1 MRDVTESIA
10 PISWGDPAIDLVLPR
25 PATPSML
32 LIEQERKEFRGV
44 LLRMVADELAA
55 GRPVHWIDGGM
66 GFDPSPLL
74 PLLRMR
80 GCHDRS
86 ALRRFHIC
94 RGFTAHQTAS
104 IVERLAREASSDN
117 APKRIAAGRLIIAS
131 DLPRMFMDAQL
142 KAAEARS
149 LLRATIEQCRRLSR
163 SSSSLLLITSRRYS
177 SPPLSRDMR
186 LMLSQ
191 EVDDV
196 LRLSGIGRGRRGYNS
211 MRLHLASL
219 DRGMV
224 WARLP
229 LGQTSL
235 LEFRQTHASSVVCN
249 FEPPA
254 TLSSLQPNGE
264 SRAVAARTASGV

>member
-1 MRDVTESIA
+1 MRDVTE

-25 PATPSML
+25 PSLPTML
-32 LIEQERKEFRGV
+32 LVEQERKEFHGV

-74 PLLRMR
+74 PLLKMR

-104 IVERLAREASSDN
+104 IVERLAREAGSQN
-117 APKRIAAGRLIIAS
+117 APERIAAGRLIIAS
-131 DLPRMFMDAQL
+131 DLPRMFMDTQL
-142 KAAEARS
+142 KAAEGRS
-149 LLRATIEQCRRLSR
+149 LLRATIAQCKDLSR
-163 SSSSLLLITSRRYS
+163 ASQSLLLITSRRHS

-186 LMLSQ
+186 LMLSG
-191 EVDDV
+191 EADDV
-196 LRLSGIGRGRRGYNS
+196 LRLSGSGRGRRGFTS
-211 MRLHLASL
+211 MRLHLESL
-219 DRGMV
+219 GRGMV
-224 WARLP
+224 WSLLP

-235 LEFRQTHASSVVCN
+235 LEFRQTHAASVVCCS
-249 FEPPA
+249 EPL
-254 TLSSLQPNGE
+254 TTSSSLQPNGE
-264 SRAVAARTASGV
+264 RRAVAARTASGV

>member
-1 MRDVTESIA
+1 MRDVTEA
-10 PISWGDPAIDLVLPR
+10 ISWGDPAIDLVLPH
-25 PATPSML
+25 PNLPSML
-32 LIEQERKEFRGV
+32 LVEQERKEFRGV

-104 IVERLAREASSDN
+104 IIERLAREACSEN
-117 APKRIAAGRLIIAS
+117 APERIAAGRLFIAS
-131 DLPRMFMDAQL
+131 DLPRMFMDTQL
-142 KAAEARS
+142 KAAEGRS
-149 LLRATIEQCRRLSR
+149 LLRATLKQCRLLSR
-163 SSSSLLLITSRRYS
+163 NSQALLLITSRRYS

-196 LRLSGIGRGRRGYNS
+196 LRLTGTGRARRGFNS
-211 MRLHLASL
+211 MRLHLDSL

-235 LEFRQTHASSVVCN
+235 LEFRQTHASRVDCC

-254 TLSSLQPNGE
+254 TCSSLQPKGE

>member
-1 MRDVTESIA
+1 MRDVTE

-25 PATPSML
+25 PILPSML
-32 LIEQERKEFRGV
+32 LVEQERKEFRGV

-74 PLLRMR
+74 PLLKMR

-104 IVERLAREASSDN
+104 IIERLTREACSEDS
-117 APKRIAAGRLIIAS
+117 PKRIIAGRLIIAS
-131 DLPRMFMDAQL
+131 DLPRMFMDTQL

-149 LLRATIEQCRRLSR
+149 LLRVTLQQCRKLCGA
-163 SSSSLLLITSRRYS
+163 SSSLMLISSRRYS

-186 LMLSQ
+186 LMLKQ

-196 LRLSGIGRGRRGYNS
+196 LRLSGAGRGRRGINS
-211 MRLHLASL
+211 MRLHLDSL
-219 DRGMV
+219 DRGMI

-235 LEFRQTHASSVVCN
+235 LEFRQTHASRVDCC

-254 TLSSLQPNGE
+254 TRSSLQPKGE
-264 SRAVAARTASGV
+264 SRAVAARTASEV